1 MPTIHEITAERR
13 SDQGKGASR
22 RLRRAGKVPAVV
34 YGAGQAAENI
44 EFDHLRLSLAAANDW
59 FASSILDLLIDGNR
73 QKVLLRDVQKHPVKP
88 RLLHLDFLRIDESK
102 PIRVYVSL
110 RFVNKDTSPAAKT
123 SGVVISHN
131 ITEVEISCLPKDLPE
146 YIELD
151 LGALDLGD
159 VLHLSDLK
167 LPAGVEIPELK
178 LGKEYDHTV
187 VSAQAVREEE
197 EPAPAE
203 AVPAEGA
210 AAAAA
215 TPEGA
220 AAPAA
225 TGDAAKVAAP
235 APAAGDK
242 KPAEK
247 K

>member
-1 MPTIHEITAERR
+1 MATIHEITAERR
-13 SDQGKGASR
+13 ADQGKGASR

-44 EFDHLRLSLAAANDW
+44 QFDHLKLSLAARNEW
-59 FASSILDLLIDGNR
+59 FSSAILDLLVDGNR

-88 RLLHLDFLRIDESK
+88 QLLHLDFLRIDESK
-102 PIRVYVSL
+102 PVRVYVSI
-110 RFVNKDTSPAAKT
+110 RFLNKEKSPAAKT

-131 ITEVEISCLPKDLPE
+131 ITEIEVSCLPKDLPE

-151 LGALDLGD
+151 LAELKLGD
-159 VLHLSDLK
+159 VMHVSDLK

-187 VSAQAVREEE
+187 VSAQAVREEVE
-197 EPAPAE
+197 EVPAAE
-203 AVPAEGA
+203 AGA
-210 AAAAA
+210 A
-215 TPEGA
+215 EGA

-225 TGDAAKVAAP
+225 GEAAAAAAKPEA
-235 APAAGDK
+235 
-242 KPAEK
+242 PAEK

>member
-1 MPTIHEITAERR
+1 MATIHEITAERR
-13 SDQGKGASR
+13 ADQGKGASR

-44 EFDHLRLSLAAANDW
+44 QFDHLKLSLAARNEW
-59 FASSILDLLIDGNR
+59 FSSAILDLLVEGNR

-88 RLLHLDFLRIDESK
+88 QLLHLDFLRVDESK
-102 PIRVYVSL
+102 PVRVYVSI
-110 RFVNKDTSPAAKT
+110 RFLNKEKSPAAKT

-131 ITEVEISCLPKDLPE
+131 ITEVEVACLPKDLPE
-146 YIELD
+146 HIELD
-151 LGALDLGD
+151 LGELALGD

-187 VSAQAVREEE
+187 VSAQAVREEAE
-197 EPAPAE
+197 E
-203 AVPAEGA
+203 VPAEGA
-210 AAAAA
+210 AA
-215 TPEGA
+215 EGA
-220 AAPAA
+220 AAEGTAAPAA
-225 TGDAAKVAAP
+225 AAGEAAKAA

>member
-1 MPTIHEITAERR
+1 MATIHEITAERR
-13 SDQGKGASR
+13 ADQGKGASR

-44 EFDHLRLSLAAANDW
+44 QFDHLRLSLAAKNDW
-59 FASSILDLLIDGNR
+59 FSSAILDLLVDGNR

-88 RLLHLDFLRIDESK
+88 QLLHLDFLRIDESK
-102 PIRVYVSL
+102 PVRVYVTI
-110 RFVNKDTSPAAKT
+110 RFLNKEKSPAAKT

-131 ITEVEISCLPKDLPE
+131 ITEVEVSCLPKDLPE
-146 YIELD
+146 YIDLD
-151 LGALDLGD
+151 LGELGLGD

-178 LGKEYDHTV
+178 IGKEYDHTV
-187 VSAQAVREEE
+187 VSAQAVREEAE
-197 EPAPAE
+197 EAPAE
-203 AVPAEGA
+203 AAGAEGA
-210 AAAAA
+210 PAA
-215 TPEGA
+215 GA

-225 TGDAAKVAAP
+225 GGEAAKAA

>member
-13 SDQGKGASR
+13 ADQGKGASR

-44 EFDHLRLSLAAANDW
+44 QFDHLKLSLAARNDW
-59 FASSILDLLIDGNR
+59 FSSAILDLLVEGNR

-88 RLLHLDFLRIDESK
+88 QLLHLDFLRIDESK
-102 PIRVYVSL
+102 PVRVSVSIRFL
-110 RFVNKDTSPAAKT
+110 NQEKSPAAKA

-131 ITEVEISCLPKDLPE
+131 QTQVEVSCLPKDLPE
-146 YIELD
+146 HIDLD
-151 LGALDLGD
+151 LAELKLGD
-159 VLHLSDLK
+159 VVHMSDLK
-167 LPAGVEIPELK
+167 LPPGVEIPELK

-187 VSAQAVREEE
+187 VSAQAVREEVE
-197 EPAPAE
+197 EAPAE
-203 AVPAEGA
+203 AAAAEGA
-210 AAAAA
+210 
-215 TPEGA
+215 TTEGA

-225 TGDAAKVAAP
+225 GGEAAKTA

>member
-1 MPTIHEITAERR
+1 MATIHEITAERR
-13 SDQGKGASR
+13 ADQGKGASR

-44 EFDHLRLSLAAANDW
+44 QFDHLKLSLAARNDW
-59 FASSILDLLIDGNR
+59 FSSAILDLLVDGNR
-73 QKVLLRDVQKHPVKP
+73 QKVLLRDAQKHPVKQQ
-88 RLLHLDFLRIDESK
+88 LLHLDFLRVDESK
-102 PIRVYVSL
+102 PIRVYVSI
-110 RFVNKDTSPAAKT
+110 RFINQEKSPAAKT

-131 ITEVEISCLPKDLPE
+131 QTEVEVSCLPKDLPE
-146 YIELD
+146 HIDLD
-151 LGALDLGD
+151 LSELALGD
-159 VLHLSDLK
+159 VMHMSDLK

-187 VSAQAVREEE
+187 VSAQAVREEVE
-197 EPAPAE
+197 EAPAE
-203 AVPAEGA
+203 AGAEGA
-210 AAAAA
+210 APA
-215 TPEGA
+215 EGA

-225 TGDAAKVAAP
+225 GGDAAKAAAP